1 MFYLRVLLAALGFAA
16 ASAYAIAITLVRR
29 DRSLVA
35 RDYGR
40 TLARLVQ
47 PVIGMRV
54 AVRGEENLYRDRP
67 CVYICN
73 HQSAFDVPLLG
84 SVFPSETVI
93 VAKKEIRDI
102 PLFGWI
108 FEATGNI
115 RIDRSDRGQSV
126 GRLREAEE
134 AIRTRRASVWIF
146 PEGTRGREPG
156 KLLPFKRGAFHM
168 AAATGVPLVPVVV
181 APLQER
187 CDVKRRLIRP
197 GTVEL
202 EVLEPI
208 PTAGGREED
217 VTALLREAEL
227 RMGAALARLHE
238 GRLRP

>member
-1 MFYLRVLLAALGFAA
+1 MFYLRAFLAALGFAA
-16 ASAYAIAITLVRR
+16 ASVYGIAIALLRR

-40 TLARLVQ
+40 ALARTVQ
-47 PVIGMRV
+47 PLIGMRMV
-54 AVRGEENLYRDRP
+54 LHGEENLYRDRP
-67 CVYICN
+67 CIYICN

-84 SVFPSETVI
+84 GVYPSGTVI
-93 VAKKEIRDI
+93 IAKKEISDV

-115 RIDRSDRGQSV
+115 RIDRADRGQSV

-134 AIRTRRASVWIF
+134 AIRTRRVSVWIF
-146 PEGTRGREPG
+146 PEGTRGKEPG

-168 AAATGVPLVPVVV
+168 AVATGAPLVPIVV

-187 CDVKRRLIRP
+187 YNVKRRLIRP
-197 GTVEL
+197 GTVEIK
-202 EVLEPI
+202 VLEPI
-208 PTAGGREED
+208 PTAALRQED
-217 VTALLREAEL
+217 VPALLEEAQL

-238 GRLRP
+238 RLLTP